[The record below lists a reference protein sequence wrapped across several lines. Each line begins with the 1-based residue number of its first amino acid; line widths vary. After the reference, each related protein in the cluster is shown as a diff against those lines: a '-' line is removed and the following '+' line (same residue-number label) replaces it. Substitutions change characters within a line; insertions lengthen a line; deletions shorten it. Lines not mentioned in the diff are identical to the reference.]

1 MFHDWNNKSRQSGG
15 MMGPTMR
22 DLNDLYYFAQV
33 VDHGGFAA
41 AERALGV
48 PKSTLSRRVSMLEE
62 QLGVRLLQRS
72 TRRFA
77 ITDVGRTYHAHCLA
91 MIAEAEAA
99 QEAVDRTR
107 AEPQG
112 TVRVSC
118 PTALVPTRVGAVV
131 TRYMTQHPRV
141 TIRLE
146 ASNRRVDVIEEGY
159 DLAIRVRMPPL
170 EDSDLIVKVL
180 ESHGSAL
187 VASPAF
193 LDRHGRPTNPEELAA
208 LPAADMP
215 RTGGD
220 YVWRLYGPDGILRV
234 VPHQPRLITEDM
246 GLLRDAALAGIAVAQ
261 LPLFV
266 IDAYLAQGTLE
277 ALLPGWTLPAGVVH
291 AVFPSRRGLVP
302 AVRGFIDALAAEF
315 ANRPTAPCPA
325 NAAWIGG
332 GL

>member
-1 MFHDWNNKSRQSGG
+1 
-15 MMGPTMR
+15 MR
-22 DLNDLYYFAQV
+22 DLNDLYYYAQV

-48 PKSTLSRRVSMLEE
+48 PKSTLSRRVALLED

-77 ITDVGRTYHAHCLA
+77 VTDVGRTYHAHCLA

-131 TRYMTQHPRV
+131 TRYMAQHPRV
-141 TIRLE
+141 NIRLE
-146 ASNRRVDVIEEGY
+146 ASNRRVDIIEEGY

-170 EDSDLIVKVL
+170 DDSDLIVRVL

-187 VASPAF
+187 VATADF
-193 LDRHGRPTNPEELAA
+193 LDRHGRPATPEDLAA
-208 LPAADMP
+208 LPSADMP

-220 YVWRLYGPDGILRV
+220 YVWRLYGPDGIQHSMT
-234 VPHQPRLITEDM
+234 HQPRLISEDM
-246 GLLRDAALAGIAVAQ
+246 GLLRDAVLAGVAIAQ
-261 LPLFV
+261 LPHFI
-266 IDAYLAQGTLE
+266 IDDYLAKGLLE
-277 ALLPGWTLPAGVVH
+277 TLLPEWTLPAGVVH

-302 AVRGFIDALAAEF
+302 AVRGFIDALVAEF
-315 ANRPTAPCPA
+315 ADHPLAPCPA
-325 NAAWIGG
+325 NPGLIGRG
-332 GL
+332 PILGL